1 MKQLTCILIMSF
13 SIATFSQEKKVIS
26 KSKDIDQEANRVID
40 SLSKVYKV
48 KVVSYLKETLNGV
61 ATTSIGYYSKKEL
74 VYKVIK
80 TEKVK

>member
-13 SIATFSQEKKVIS
+13 SIAIFSQEKKVIP